1 MKVMMH
7 KNYKFTLEDLRHYD
21 SQIYQSLK
29 MIKNSDLTKELAD
42 SLMLTFQL
50 ELYDEKGLLI

>member
-1 MKVMMH
+1 MKLMMH

>member
-1 MKVMMH
+1 MKLMMH

-21 SQIYQSLK
+21 SQMYQSLK

>member
-1 MKVMMH
+1 MKLMMQ
-7 KNYKFTLEDLRHYD
+7 KNYKFNLEDLRHYD

-42 SLMLTFQL
+42 SLMLSFQL

>member
-1 MKVMMH
+1 MKLMMQ
-7 KNYKFTLEDLRHYD
+7 KNYNFTLEDLRHYD
-21 SQIYQSLK
+21 SQMYQSLK